1 MQDLVSI
8 VLLKAQTI
16 QTIPEDR
23 KLLLEDMRVRGGE
36 LHQNLELLVPPM
48 KGTIRILPP
57 LVATRRDGEKK
68 RLKNPPR
75 PNKFLEL

>member
-36 LHQNLELLVPPM
+36 LHQNLELLARPPDEGDYQNTPTSRRHQ
-48 KGTIRILPP
+48 KRWREKEAEEPP
-57 LVATRRDGEKK
+57 HAQT
-68 RLKNPPR
+68 NS
-75 PNKFLEL
+75 